1 MGGAKSRRRRA
12 TIAAALA
19 LLAVL
24 GIGLWVADAMG
35 KRQAL
40 ERCLASGR
48 RDCGGALPAP
58 APRGYVPSR

>member
-1 MGGAKSRRRRA
+1 MGGTERGRRA
-12 TIAAALA
+12 TSAAALA

-24 GIGLWVADAMG
+24 GIGLWVADAIAR
-35 KRQAL
+35 RQAL

-48 RDCGGALPAP
+48 RDCGGPLPAP